1 VRVIPRAGRSGLA
14 GVRNGALLVRLASAP
29 VDGAANES
37 LIALLSSLLDVPRS
51 AIRLDRGERS
61 RDKRVH
67 VAGLDPDS
75 AGSRLG
81 ARLPQ
86 P

>member
-1 VRVIPRAGRSGLA
+1 VIPRARRSELA
-14 GVRNGALLVRLASAP
+14 GVRNGALLVRLASPP

-37 LIALLSSLLDVPRS
+37 LIRLLSTLLDLPRS
-51 AIRLDRGERS
+51 AIRLDRGQRS

-67 VAGLDPDS
+67 LAGLD
-75 AGSRLG
+75 AQTAVSRLR